1 MAAFFALS
9 YAFIAFDYV
18 SQTIQSHGSSEA
30 AAVAAVPRTT
40 ASAPI
45 YVIAAGRL
53 GEQIWDR
60 KMNLFAAREL
70 LEANGMSGVG
80 FMQPR
85 ASGPAPKSS
94 WWQLTRSF
102 GRLRSPA
109 A

>member
-9 YAFIAFDYV
+9 FAFIAFDYV

-30 AAVAAVPRTT
+30 AALAAVPRT
-40 ASAPI
+40 AADAPI

-53 GEQIWDR
+53 GEQIWAQQL
-60 KMNLFAAREL
+60 NLFAAREL

-80 FMQPR
+80 FMLPR
-85 ASGPAPKSS
+85 VQALTPKPS